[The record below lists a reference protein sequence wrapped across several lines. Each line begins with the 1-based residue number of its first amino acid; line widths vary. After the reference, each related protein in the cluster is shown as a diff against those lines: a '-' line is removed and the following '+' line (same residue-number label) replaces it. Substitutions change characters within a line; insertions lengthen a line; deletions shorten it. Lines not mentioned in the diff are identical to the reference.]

1 MKKLFALLLALV
13 FVLACFAGCTGNQNP
28 SNDPGNATPNQSSDA
43 VDSPF
48 TGHSDQTYYMVTFYP
63 TLSLWA
69 PCWEGFQAAAKDLGV
84 QAELTGPSSLVV
96 AEEVAAVEQAAAMN
110 AAGIAVSPLE
120 PNSFVDCINDTIA
133 AGTPVLCFDSD
144 SAESNR
150 LMYIG
155 TSNYAAGEAGAEEL
169 ARQVGG
175 KGDVI
180 LFTMVGQ
187 LNHME
192 RLQGAQDYLAANYPD
207 INVVAV
213 LSSDDGTSAGAA
225 ANFAAAMQTYPNV
238 KGVFSTV
245 GTGTIGVAQTMT
257 EFNYEGLVNI
267 GFDTDPSILA
277 KMDEGTCTGTIA
289 QNYYV
294 MGYNM
299 LVYLYTYANKMVN
312 PYDNWEEN
320 GIVPLPS
327 NVDTGVTVVTMDN
340 IDLFRVD
347 AE

>member
-1 MKKLFALLLALV
+1 MKKLLALLLALTL
-13 FVLACFAGCTGNQNP
+13 VLACFAGCAAGETADGENNT
-28 SNDPGNATPNQSSDA
+28 DG
-43 VDSPF
+43 SPF
-48 TGHSDQTYYMVTFYP
+48 TGHSDQTYYMITFYP
-63 TLSLWA
+63 TLSLWS

-96 AEEVAAVEQAAAMN
+96 AEEVAAVEQAAAMG
-110 AAGIAVSPLE
+110 ATGIAVSPLE
-120 PNSFVDCINDTIA
+120 PNSFVDCINSTIE

-155 TSNYAAGEAGAEEL
+155 TSNYAAGEAGAAEL
-169 ARQVGG
+169 ARQIGG
-175 KGDVI
+175 EGDVI

-192 RLQGAQDYLAANYPD
+192 RLQGAQDYLAANYPN
-207 INVVAV
+207 INVVTV
-213 LSSDDGTSAGAA
+213 LTSDDGTSASCAS
-225 ANFAAAMQTYPNV
+225 NFAAAMQTYPNV

-245 GTGTIGVAQTMT
+245 ATGTIGVAQTIT
-257 EFNYEGLVNI
+257 EFGYEGIANI
-267 GFDTDPSILA
+267 GFDTDVSILD

-299 LVYLYTYANKMVN
+299 LVYLYTYANKLVN
-312 PYDNWEEN
+312 PYENWEEN

-340 IDLFRVD
+340 IDLFRT
-347 AE
+347 ATEE